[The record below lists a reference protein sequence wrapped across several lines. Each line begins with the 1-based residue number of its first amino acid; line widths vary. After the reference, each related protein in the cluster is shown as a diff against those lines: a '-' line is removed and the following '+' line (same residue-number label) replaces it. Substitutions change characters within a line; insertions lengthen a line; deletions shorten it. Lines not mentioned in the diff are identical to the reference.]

1 VALDFGTGAKKD
13 SEPPE
18 DREIVTASLTPVVAE
33 APSLAK
39 PVQTIAIVPLPAARP
54 KLAYAKPTFDEPP
67 KVPERAPDPAD
78 AHTAV
83 YDIEARMVY
92 LPSGRRLEAHSGL
105 GDLMDDPRHVS
116 RRMRGATPP
125 NIYELKLREALF
137 HGVRAIR
144 LKPLDEDKMYGRDG
158 ILAHTY
164 MLGPNG
170 QSNGCVSF
178 KNYDAFLQAF
188 LKGEVTRMAVVA
200 RLDAKEAARYGIR
213 RSNRYADSR

>member
-1 VALDFGTGAKKD
+1 
-13 SEPPE
+13 
-18 DREIVTASLTPVVAE
+18 
-33 APSLAK
+33 
-39 PVQTIAIVPLPAARP
+39 
-54 KLAYAKPTFDEPP
+54 
-67 KVPERAPDPAD
+67 
-78 AHTAV
+78 
-83 YDIEARMVY
+83 VY

-105 GDLMDDPRHVS
+105 GDLMDDPRYVS

-125 NIYELKLREALF
+125 NVYELKLRETMF

-188 LKGEVTRMAVVA
+188 LKGEVTRMVVVA
-200 RLDAKEAARYGIR
+200 RLDAREAARYSIR
-213 RSNRYADSR
+213 RASRYADSR